1 MIRLESGRF
10 CSFTSSISDG
20 CIESVLHST
29 SPRLMLSFL
38 MPAKLTAARCPA
50 YTADTSRPCT
60 CKLRT
65 RHLFPSGMSCA
76 SSPTAMCPSMSVP
89 VTIVPKPSTENTRSM
104 GRRNGVRA
112 LFSSA
117 CSVKSCSA
125 SRSASTPSP
134 VRTDVRR
141 IGLSSKNVPL
151 TRLLTSSSS
160 MFSQS
165 SSTKSVFVSTMSP
178 SFTPSSCR
186 MSRCSTVCGM
196 KPSSAATTSI
206 ARSTPPAPASMFL
219 MNLSCPGTSTTL
231 AQLPSGKSRRAKPRS
246 IVMPRFFS
254 SASRSVSTPVSALTS
269 SVLPWST

>member
-1 MIRLESGRF
+1 
-10 CSFTSSISDG
+10 
-20 CIESVLHST
+20 
-29 SPRLMLSFL
+29 
-38 MPAKLTAARCPA
+38 
-50 YTADTSRPCT
+50 
-60 CKLRT
+60 
-65 RHLFPSGMSCA
+65 
-76 SSPTAMCPSMSVP
+76 MCPSMSVP

-117 CSVKSCSA
+117 CSVRTWSA
-125 SRSASTPSP
+125 SRRASMPSP
-134 VRTDVRR
+134 VRMDVRR

-219 MNLSCPGTSTTL
+219 MTSTTL

>member
-1 MIRLESGRF
+1 
-10 CSFTSSISDG
+10 
-20 CIESVLHST
+20 
-29 SPRLMLSFL
+29 
-38 MPAKLTAARCPA
+38 
-50 YTADTSRPCT
+50 
-60 CKLRT
+60 
-65 RHLFPSGMSCA
+65 MSCA

-89 VTIVPKPSTENTRSM
+89 VTIVPKPSTENTRSI

-125 SRSASTPSP
+125 SRSTPMPSP

-165 SSTKSVFVSTMSP
+165 SSTKSAFVSTMSP
-178 SFTPSSCR
+178 PFTPSSCR

-219 MNLSCPGTSTTL
+219 MNLSCPGTSTML